1 MIFTLLHCQNQNAA
15 NPQAKNPDAKTSD
28 TEVGSP
34 DLETS
39 KEGNKPYAEQ
49 KNIIYFEE
57 GENKFLQKYEMNVT
71 FKKMI
76 EDSRCPKDIQCIWAG
91 NATAEIEL
99 MSIYTRPFL
108 IRLSTTNDVDKG
120 WSTIEEFNGY
130 SISLIEV
137 TPETTS
143 AKGFKSIQ
151 GNYRVAIKFEKTS
164 K

>member
-1 MIFTLLHCQNQNAA
+1 MIYRLLLTSLMIFSLLDCQNQNAA
-15 NPQAKNPDAKTSD
+15 NSEN
-28 TEVGSP
+28 
-34 DLETS
+34 S
-39 KEGNKPYAEQ
+39 KENSNSSTDQ
-49 KNIIYFEE
+49 KNIIYLKE

-76 EDSRCPKDIQCIWAG
+76 EDSRCPKDVQCIWAG
-91 NATAEIEL
+91 NATSEIEL

-108 IRLSTTNDVDKG
+108 IKLSTTNDIDKG
-120 WSTIEEFNGY
+120 WSTKQEFNGY

-137 TPETTS
+137 SPETTS

-151 GNYRVAIKFEKTS
+151 GNYRVALKFEKTS